1 MARAKELALATTIA
15 AEVSKGGATITAAD
29 LMIRANAP
37 APTPEEITLDDD

>member
-15 AEVSKGGATITAAD
+15 AEVSQGGATITAAD

-37 APTPEEITLDDD
+37 APPEEITLDDD